1 MPLLYS
7 DPHCIRVRRRDRPA
21 VSEADLAKTILSRRV
36 LPACGIML
44 FIGNFYMSWLATRM
58 KTQYGRDFTAQP
70 YGINTVG
77 AYPFLFDIM
86 LPIALGAPAN
96 GTDIG
101 TPLETAWKAGCTGNF
116 IVGIINVVLG
126 CVFLI
131 KPAADF
137 ILKWVLIA
145 SFVVPVAGVGLTR
158 LALNQIGPNF
168 ATPVAGYVPVFL
180 IFVMYF
186 SSGSGSPIK
195 IGKIGLPRPLHWV
208 IYGAALG
215 YAYKLTNVQGDNY
228 QYTYPGGGAW
238 AGGAFVQGFSQLG
251 PYMGTIIPLAIVATM
266 SDIMCLVGAYNAGD
280 PCACAAT
287 QTMLVSRTPFSP
299 RRISPFFCR
308 ARRSHLGDVDR
319 RRPLHH
325 DRLDPRLAL
334 RHRRLLWP
342 PRPQAPRR

>member
-1 MPLLYS
+1 MIGS
-7 DPHCIRVRRRDRPA
+7 A
-21 VSEADLAKTILSRRV
+21 VSEVDLAKTILSRRV

-137 ILKWVLIA
+137 ILKWVPIA
-145 SFVVPVAGVGLTR
+145 SFVVPVAGVGLTW

-186 SSGSGSPIK
+186 ASGSGSPIK

>member
-1 MPLLYS
+1 V
-7 DPHCIRVRRRDRPA
+7 IGGA
-21 VSEADLAKTILSRRV
+21 VGEADLARTILSRRV

-137 ILKWVLIA
+137 ILKWVPIA
-145 SFVVPVAGVGLTR
+145 SFVVPVAGVGLTW

-168 ATPVAGYVPVFL
+168 ATPGRPSRSARLASHAHSTG
-180 IFVMYF
+180 
-186 SSGSGSPIK
+186 SSTELRSATLTS
-195 IGKIGLPRPLHWV
+195 LRMSRETTTSTRTRE
-208 IYGAALG
+208 AALG
-215 YAYKLTNVQGDNY
+215 PVALLSRASRSSART
-228 QYTYPGGGAW
+228 W
-238 AGGAFVQGFSQLG
+238 ARS
-251 PYMGTIIPLAIVATM
+251 
-266 SDIMCLVGAYNAGD
+266 
-280 PCACAAT
+280 
-287 QTMLVSRTPFSP
+287 SRSP
-299 RRISPFFCR
+299 SSRR
-308 ARRSHLGDVDR
+308 
-319 RRPLHH
+319 
-325 DRLDPRLAL
+325 
-334 RHRRLLWP
+334 
-342 PRPQAPRR
+342 